1 MTPEECIFCK
11 IHKGLIDSEIL
22 YSDDN
27 WFVIR
32 DISPRAPVHL
42 LVIPVLHVTRLVDVN
57 IQDAHILGG
66 MLKVASDMAIREN
79 IVESGY
85 RLVVNQ
91 GENAGQVVPHLHLH
105 ILGAK
110 PLAAM
115 G

>member
-1 MTPEECIFCK
+1 
-11 IHKGLIDSEIL
+11 
-22 YSDDN
+22 
-27 WFVIR
+27 
-32 DISPRAPVHL
+32 
-42 LVIPVLHVTRLVDVN
+42 
-57 IQDAHILGG
+57 
-66 MLKVASDMAIREN
+66 MLKVASDMAMREN
-79 IVESGY
+79 IVDSGY